1 MAFPQLLLVSSSI
14 HIFLSNISFTNQHVT
29 KKRPSFEKTNQKR
42 AFLYDYIS
50 YPYLLSKRLVNYYA
64 FLRFINNIAPRVNN
78 KRPAPTENHIKDV
91 FPPVAGNV
99 PAFDVF
105 PVLG

>member
-1 MAFPQLLLVSSSI
+1 MIFPQLLLVSRSI
-14 HIFLSNISFTNQHVT
+14 HIFLSNISFTNQYVT

-50 YPYLLSKRLVNYYA
+50 YPYLLSKRLFNYYA

-78 KRPAPTENHIKDV
+78 KRPDPTENHIKNV
-91 FPPVAGNV
+91 FPPVAGKV